1 MKLFLLNC
9 DINWPNFIDRD
20 CVYFPSFQ
28 YNVFLVLCFRHL
40 ISHEIWTSK
49 IVKLDFLENEKSFS
63 SETKTFSLIWQVFL
77 FRIKN
82 QTTKN
87 TVIQQ
92 RIQKLGTKSKPL
104 LGVILCSA
112 KFTLSNPIHA
122 PPAQCILGSCIRIKN

>member
-9 DINWPNFIDRD
+9 DINWPNFTDRD

-82 QTTKN
+82 QTIKN
-87 TVIQQ
+87 IVDTVIQQ
-92 RIQKLGTKSKPL
+92 RNKNWEQNLNLYWASFFVLPNLPCLTQFMPL
-104 LGVILCSA
+104 LPSA
-112 KFTLSNPIHA
+112 F
-122 PPAQCILGSCIRIKN
+122 